1 MIDAY
6 HELIDELS
14 GTPARLQA
22 IPIEA
27 ANAVPRSNEVWGVPE
42 IIAHMVD
49 IERVYRG
56 RIMEVLSQD
65 SAYLKAVD
73 PDALAREHDY
83 ASSDMAA
90 SVVEFGQER
99 GETLSLLFN
108 LALKDW
114 EKTGIHYKHGE
125 VSVEDLIERLIN
137 HDRGH
142 LEQIETV
149 LAGATA
155 Q

>member
-1 MIDAY
+1 MLDTY

-14 GTPARLQA
+14 GTPSRLQA
-22 IPIEA
+22 LSSEA
-27 ANAVPRSNEVWGVPE
+27 TGTAPRSNEVWGVPE

-56 RIMEVLSQD
+56 RITEVLHQD
-65 SAYLKAVD
+65 SAYLKAAD

-83 ASSDMAA
+83 ASREMAE
-90 SVVEFGQER
+90 SLKEFGMER
-99 GETLSLLFN
+99 SETISLLLN

-125 VSVEDLIERLIN
+125 VSVEDLVERLID
-137 HDRGH
+137 HDNGH
-142 LEQIETV
+142 MEQIETV
-149 LAGATA
+149 LAAA
-155 Q
+155 ASK